1 MQIAPTASHRWW
13 LLLPI
18 IIAVSLPLWQT
29 QFRYGWLEMALGSF
43 AWLFW
48 LAVAT
53 WGVLTAAAIRR
64 HRAWWLL
71 ITAPFVLYPVG
82 MAVGLLAACA
92 GGDCL

>member
-1 MQIAPTASHRWW
+1 MRRRW
-13 LLLPI
+13 LLSVLI
-18 IIAVSLPLWQT
+18 IIAGALVLWQT

-48 LAVAT
+48 IAVVA
-53 WGVLTAAAIRR
+53 WGALTAVAIRR

-71 ITAPFVLYPVG
+71 IAAPVVLYPVV
-82 MAVGLLAACA
+82 MAAGLLVSCA